1 MAPTI
6 EEEKIGILQTESAEL
21 GIYFVVWISHSI
33 LAFLLATKA
42 SWNVGHWLDHW
53 LEPSSYSSAL
63 SMDNSD
69 VELKLF
75 RRSLP
80 NALGAFVIN
89 SAVFRLV
96 LQLPL
101 SKNGRS
107 LLLIPF
113 WFALNAYLASV
124 QSVLLA
130 IFCTFAVLS
139 ITLLTGCQLFAWAIA
154 ILAISKVSEWAP
166 FSTDP
171 SKYYREFNLYLY
183 SAIKAINL
191 SIFMLRNRS
200 AVRFGRELAMEFLEY
215 LLYPPFSTALIV
227 LFEDFQRQFR
237 RLNVKIERLQI
248 RSVIWRAFRLF
259 FWLFVLD
266 FLLHV
271 SRVNAFFNSP
281 FTLLEHLGHYEVA
294 SIAYVVGHLFHLKYF
309 LIFGLPSLFASID
322 GFQPPGPPICIARV
336 AKYSQMWRYFDR
348 GLYHFLREQLYIP
361 LMGLLTF
368 VTPLQ
373 RQNGTKL
380 ASVLRH
386 FVPMCAVFAFVLI
399 WHGLSSNY
407 CCWVCLSA
415 TALSIERIGRIV
427 PFRRNFLG
435 RICPKCSEATFVRLK
450 AAWMLF
456 TVIPG
461 IFGVFFFLGLNGVGA
476 FIFRSILSD
485 GLWHIFALQAKPSMR
500 EERRAIGKEK
510 K

>member
-1 MAPTI
+1 ML
-6 EEEKIGILQTESAEL
+6 ILQIIRKDWRSSDGKFEMSAKVGGRPPRPSYPIGAAEL
-21 GIYFVVWISHSI
+21 GIYFVVWILHSI

-53 LEPSSYSSAL
+53 LEPSSAL

-101 SKNGRS
+101 SRNGRS

-139 ITLLTGCQLFAWAIA
+139 ITLLTGCQLFAWAFA

-200 AVRFGRELAMEFLEY
+200 AVRFGHELAMEFLEY

-227 LFEDFQRQFR
+227 LFE
-237 RLNVKIERLQI
+237 
-248 RSVIWRAFRLF
+248 A
-259 FWLFVLD
+259 
-266 FLLHV
+266 
-271 SRVNAFFNSP
+271 
-281 FTLLEHLGHYEVA
+281 
-294 SIAYVVGHLFHLKYF
+294 
-309 LIFGLPSLFASID
+309 
-322 GFQPPGPPICIARV
+322 
-336 AKYSQMWRYFDR
+336 
-348 GLYHFLREQLYIP
+348 
-361 LMGLLTF
+361 
-368 VTPLQ
+368 
-373 RQNGTKL
+373 
-380 ASVLRH
+380 
-386 FVPMCAVFAFVLI
+386 
-399 WHGLSSNY
+399 
-407 CCWVCLSA
+407 
-415 TALSIERIGRIV
+415 
-427 PFRRNFLG
+427 
-435 RICPKCSEATFVRLK
+435 
-450 AAWMLF
+450 
-456 TVIPG
+456 
-461 IFGVFFFLGLNGVGA
+461 
-476 FIFRSILSD
+476 
-485 GLWHIFALQAKPSMR
+485 
-500 EERRAIGKEK
+500 
-510 K
+510 